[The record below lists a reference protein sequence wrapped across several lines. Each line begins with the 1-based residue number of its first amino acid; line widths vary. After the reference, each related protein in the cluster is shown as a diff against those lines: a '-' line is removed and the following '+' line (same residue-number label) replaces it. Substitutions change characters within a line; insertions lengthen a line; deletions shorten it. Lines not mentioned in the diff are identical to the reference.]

1 MKRRDF
7 LKAGIGGAF
16 ALWGLGAAMQEKTAM
31 AAGREALPAGRKID
45 VHAHAILPSFVQ
57 GLKKLG
63 IDAAAEE
70 GYPLPAWSEEA
81 HFEFMR
87 QAQIDYTVLS
97 PATPH
102 IYNGDEKLSCEVAR
116 EINEET
122 AALCRKYPDKFG
134 FAAAL
139 PFPSSEGSIAEIRYA
154 MDKLGALG
162 VKVPSNAGGIY
173 LGDARW
179 EAVFA
184 ELNRRQ
190 ALIILHPSPAR
201 ELPRKGTVTGQV
213 MALFEYP
220 ADTTRAV
227 VNLLASGMLERYP
240 KVRLVVPHCGS
251 FLPYMKQRAKAMFAM
266 LAGMQMMKPVD
277 MEAGMKQLYY
287 DLAGDPMPE
296 AMDMLLKITDEGH
309 LLYGSDFPYVP
320 ADALLGKKAALDDEL
335 ANRQWLAKIYCQNSQ
350 ELIFS

>member
-16 ALWGLGAAMQEKTAM
+16 ALWGLGDAMQEKTAM

-81 HFEFMR
+81 HLEFMR

-213 MALFEYP
+213 MALF
-220 ADTTRAV
+220 
-227 VNLLASGMLERYP
+227 
-240 KVRLVVPHCGS
+240 
-251 FLPYMKQRAKAMFAM
+251 AM

-287 DLAGDPMPE
+287 DLAGDPMPDYDLAGDPMPE
-296 AMDMLLKITDEGH
+296 AMDMLLKITDEGFSYSWQH
-309 LLYGSDFPYVP
+309 E
-320 ADALLGKKAALDDEL
+320 KKWQHG
-335 ANRQWLAKIYCQNSQ
+335 NPGGRIYPRRAGCRA
-350 ELIFS
+350 